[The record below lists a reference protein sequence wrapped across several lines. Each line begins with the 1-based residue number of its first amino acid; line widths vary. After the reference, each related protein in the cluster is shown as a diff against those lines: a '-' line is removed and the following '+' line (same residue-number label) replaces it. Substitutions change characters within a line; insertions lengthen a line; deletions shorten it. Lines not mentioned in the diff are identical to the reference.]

1 MDFSFI
7 RTNKSTS
14 STRWPIFVIQY
25 QMTLCARQDFVG
37 LGRVRLGKDRL
48 ASVRL
53 LRKFIFVAL

>member
-7 RTNKSTS
+7 RTNKSTPP
-14 STRWPIFVIQY
+14 TRWPIFVIQY
-25 QMTLCARQDFVG
+25 QTTLCARQDSVG